1 MNASR
6 TLLERFRAKLDLRSA
21 RSSSRRNTAS
31 QIADP
36 EVLAGIYAPPEN
48 PSKEPRCC
56 FPLLW
61 YKRFLEEIRKRKI
74 EILTYD
80 DLLADSNDRDY
91 RNCYPREFR
100 EWHLH
105 NHRQRGRIERVLTRS
120 RIDRPL
126 RRRGNRVFL
135 LIQHDVDSL
144 PIFTKRMVAMEAE
157 HGIRSNIFIFRH
169 RYTGLPKLGPYNVDC
184 EFFKNAERA
193 GFVIGYHQNALHL
206 AGFDVERAT
215 KQFYDDVMYLRNY
228 FAVKYFCP
236 HGGESRSV
244 NGRILHNADVPI
256 PQELQDAIQ
265 WVSNRY
271 GLRFSW
277 RWSDGGLRSIRD
289 IKRLRG
295 LDIIEEFVKKM
306 EAGKRYFLLI
316 HPQLWGFNV
325 NMNYNPLLAEQPWY
339 QAVCRRFG
347 AA

>member
-1 MNASR
+1 MTDSG

-31 QIADP
+31 QIAHP

-56 FPLLW
+56 FPLPW

-74 EILTYD
+74 DILTYD

-91 RNCYPREFR
+91 KNCYRREFQR
-100 EWHLH
+100 WHRRIH
-105 NHRQRGRIERVLTRS
+105 PGRI
-120 RIDRPL
+120 L
-126 RRRGNRVFL
+126 RRIKRKEDRAFL
-135 LIQHDVDSL
+135 LIHHDVDSL
-144 PIFTKRMVAMEAE
+144 PLFTKRMVALEAE
-157 HGIRSNIFIFRH
+157 YGIHSNIFIFRE
-169 RYTGLPKLGPYNVDC
+169 RYAGPSKRGAYELDH
-184 EFFKNAERA
+184 EFFQQAERA
-193 GFVIGYHQNALHL
+193 GFVVGYHQNALQL
-206 AGFDVERAT
+206 SGFDIERAM
-215 KQFYDDVMYLRNY
+215 KRFYDDVMCLRDH
-228 FAVKYFCP
+228 FAIKYFCP

-256 PQELQDAIQ
+256 PQELQDGIQ
-265 WVSNRY
+265 WVYNRY
-271 GLRFSW
+271 GLRFSG
-277 RWSDGGLRSIRD
+277 RWSDGGLRRISD

-316 HPQLWGFNV
+316 HPQLWGYNV
-325 NMNYNPLLAEQPWY
+325 NMTFNPLLAEQPWY
-339 QAVCRRFG
+339 QQVCRRFG

>member
-1 MNASR
+1 MTGSG

-21 RSSSRRNTAS
+21 RSSSRRITAS
-31 QIADP
+31 QLADP

-61 YKRFLEEIRKRKI
+61 YKRFLEEIRQRNI

-91 RNCYPREFR
+91 KNCYRREFQR
-100 EWHLH
+100 WHRRIH
-105 NHRQRGRIERVLTRS
+105 PGRI
-120 RIDRPL
+120 L
-126 RRRGNRVFL
+126 RRIKRKEDRAFL

-144 PIFTKRMVAMEAE
+144 PLFTKRMVALEAE
-157 HGIRSNIFIFRH
+157 YGVHSNIFIFRE
-169 RYTGLPKLGPYNVDC
+169 RYARPSTRGPYELDHK
-184 EFFKNAERA
+184 FFQQAERA
-193 GFVIGYHQNALHL
+193 GFVVGYHQNALQL
-206 AGFDVERAT
+206 AGFDLERAT
-215 KQFYDDVMYLRNY
+215 KRFYDDVMYLRDH
-228 FAVKYFCP
+228 FAIKYFCP
-236 HGGESRSV
+236 HGGENRSV
-244 NGRILHNADVPI
+244 DGRILHNADVPI
-256 PQELQDAIQ
+256 PQELKNAIQ

-271 GLRFSW
+271 GLRFSG
-277 RWSDGGLRSIRD
+277 RWSDGGLRSVRD

-295 LDIIEEFVKKM
+295 FDIIEEFVKKM

-316 HPQLWGFNV
+316 HPQLWGYNV